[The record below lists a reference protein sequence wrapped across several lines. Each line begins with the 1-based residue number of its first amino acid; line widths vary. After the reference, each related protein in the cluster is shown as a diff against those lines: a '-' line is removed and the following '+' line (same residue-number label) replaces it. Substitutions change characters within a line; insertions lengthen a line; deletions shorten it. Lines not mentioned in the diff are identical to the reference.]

1 MTVQME
7 EFLSYFF
14 LFQSFLFVTALLMYH
29 QGKNIQTLS
38 DLEKNFQ
45 DLVILF
51 LALLMSVPTDAADC
65 QCVQQ

>member
-1 MTVQME
+1 MN
-7 EFLSYFF
+7 
-14 LFQSFLFVTALLMYH
+14 H

-38 DLEKNFQ
+38 DLEKNVQ

>member
-14 LFQSFLFVTALLMYH
+14 LFQSFLFVTALLMNH

-38 DLEKNFQ
+38 DLEKNVQ

>member
-14 LFQSFLFVTALLMYH
+14 YFNHFLFVTALLMNH

-65 QCVQQ
+65 QWVQQ